1 MFHVSRFP
9 HHVRVSL
16 IDFIL
21 NLAGLLLWLNWRAVR
36 FDPLAKTAPATLT
49 GTLRRA
55 APSRFKR
62 WHLLAA
68 LAGFLLLRALLY
80 WKIGS
85 ALNWTGTLDLGAIT
99 LSFRSDFFGRTLLF
113 SVCSFGLAMAVF
125 FLWLLLLS
133 LLQPPASASDSLQ
146 RLVRL
151 QLGRVDN
158 WPWPVKA
165 ALPLAAIACGW
176 WLLSWPLG
184 QWAIVP
190 RPASAVQPME
200 QALVIGLGSYLAW
213 KYLIVA
219 VLMLHV
225 VNSYVYFGNHAF
237 WNHVHVLA
245 RRLLLPLRR
254 VPLRVA
260 RVDFAPVLVIAVVFL
275 LSRLMET
282 GLTALYAKLPV

>member
-1 MFHVSRFP
+1 MP
-9 HHVRVSL
+9 L

-21 NLAGLLLWLNWRAVR
+21 NSAGLLLWLNWRAVR
-36 FDPLAKTAPATLT
+36 FDPLAKTTPATLT

-68 LAGFLLLRALLY
+68 LAGLLLLRALLY

-99 LSFRSDFFGRTLLF
+99 ISFRSDFFGRTLLF
-113 SVCSFGLAMAVF
+113 SIGSFGLAMAVF

-133 LLQPPASASDSLQ
+133 LLQQPAAASNSLQ

-158 WPWPVKA
+158 WPGPVKA
-165 ALPLAAIACGW
+165 ALPLAAIAGVW
-176 WLLSWPLG
+176 WLMSWPLA

-190 RPASAVQPME
+190 RPASAVRQME

-237 WNHVHVLA
+237 WNQVHDLA
-245 RRLLLPLRR
+245 RQLLLPLRR
-254 VPLRVA
+254 IPLRVA
-260 RVDFAPVLVIAVVFL
+260 RVDFAPVLVIAVVFF

-282 GLTALYAKLPV
+282 GLTALYARLPG